1 MRHGHSLRWG
11 CHAAEER
18 HTAQQRQ
25 YAILAARQGPGSCRP
40 VPQGDAAGRA
50 RGAEGSGGRRVRAA
64 LPPGRRSAARR
75 SRWHAPAR
83 CGRSSLLGAARHR
96 RLAASPC
103 VEGSGIG
110 TVRNCP
116 CRERH
121 EQERECD
128 ACSRKQPRYTAC
140 HGATDRS
147 GERTRPHAPASAHRG
162 RGRRHRRRR
171 PRCRPI
177 RPRPRARCGRGCRG
191 LQTVDTLS
199 TYPH

>member
-1 MRHGHSLRWG
+1 MDTRCGGAATLPRSGTRRSSASTPSSLPDKDPDRAVLCRKGMPRVGHGEQKGL
-11 CHAAEER
+11 
-18 HTAQQRQ
+18 
-25 YAILAARQGPGSCRP
+25 
-40 VPQGDAAGRA
+40 
-50 RGAEGSGGRRVRAA
+50 GGGRVRAA